1 MEIRSLA
8 SRRPSWDRT
17 SEENLDRIRFL
28 ADMCHN
34 LPATGMARSRRLGRA
49 RSRQRPM
56 SWTWN
61 TTGPDGQALM
71 LQWIEEAEC
80 CWTPPPK
87 LSP

>member
-1 MEIRSLA
+1 MIDDAQVAALLTGRALVEIRSLA

-28 ADMCHN
+28 ADICHN

-61 TTGPDGQALM
+61 TTGPDG
-71 LQWIEEAEC
+71 
-80 CWTPPPK
+80 
-87 LSP
+87 